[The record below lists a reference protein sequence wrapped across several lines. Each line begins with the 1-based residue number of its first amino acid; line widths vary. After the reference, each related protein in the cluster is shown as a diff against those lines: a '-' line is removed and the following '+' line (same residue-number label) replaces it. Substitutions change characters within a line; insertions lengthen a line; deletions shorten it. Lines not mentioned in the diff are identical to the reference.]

1 MMVMYTTFNFH
12 GKTSSFSSTLSD
24 GSLTQTHTPNLDLAR
39 ARARDL
45 KGRQGNLAEDSKIS
59 GAGRRK
65 RIRLDEA
72 S

>member
-1 MMVMYTTFNFH
+1 MVMHTTFNFH
-12 GKTSSFSSTLSD
+12 GKTSSFSSILSD
-24 GSLTQTHTPNLDLAR
+24 GSLTQTHTPNLDAS

-45 KGRQGNLAEDSKIS
+45 KGRQGNLAEDSKIPS